1 MIELKHINAGYGKEV
16 RVHDVNVEFRKGE
29 LTAIVGPN
37 GSGKS
42 TMIKSIVGLCHVF
55 SGQVLIQGDEAAV
68 MGNKKIARL
77 VSYLPQNRNL
87 PAITAQKMVLH
98 GRFPYQSYPRH
109 YTDEDRQHVREAM
122 EKLGIWEYRHQ
133 YMANLSGGERQ
144 KVYLAMALAG
154 DTKGFLLDEPTTW
167 LDICYQIEFM
177 KILRGLR
184 EEGRTIV
191 VILHD
196 LNAALQYADRIVVMQ
211 DGHAVAADT
220 PERIYESRILE
231 TVFHISSR
239 CFEDEEGNHYYYFS

>member
-1 MIELKHINAGYGKEV
+1 MIELKNMDAGYGKQV
-16 RVHDVNVEFRKGE
+16 RVQGVNVKFRQGE
-29 LTAIVGPN
+29 LTAVVGPN

-42 TMIKSIVGLCHVF
+42 TIMKSIVGLCQVF
-55 SGQVLIQGDEAAV
+55 TGTVWIQGEPAAD
-68 MGNKKIARL
+68 MGNKKIATL

-98 GRFPYQSYPRH
+98 GRFPYLSYPRH
-109 YTDEDRQHVREAM
+109 YSDEDRQQVKLAM
-122 EKLGIWEYRHQ
+122 EKLGIWEQRHQ

-177 KILRGLR
+177 NLLRDLR
-184 EEGRTIV
+184 DEGRTIA

-196 LNAALQYADRIVVMQ
+196 LNAALQYADRIVVM
-211 DGHAVAADT
+211 DKGHAVAVDT
-220 PERIYESRILE
+220 PENIYQSRILE
-231 TVFHISSR
+231 QVFHIESR
-239 CFEDEEGNHYYYFS
+239 CFQDENGKLYYYFH

>member
-1 MIELKHINAGYGKEV
+1 MIELRGVDAGYGKQV
-16 RVHDVNVEFRKGE
+16 RIQGLDVTFRQGE

-42 TMIKSIVGLCHVF
+42 TLIKSIVGLCHVF
-55 SGQVLIQGDEAAV
+55 SGDVLIQGEDAKA

-77 VSYLPQNRNL
+77 ISYLPQNRNL

-109 YTDEDRQHVREAM
+109 YSDEDRQLVKDAM
-122 EKLGIWEYRHQ
+122 ERLGIWDLRHQ

-177 KILRGLR
+177 NILKHLR
-184 EEGRTIV
+184 DEGRTIG

-196 LNAALQYADRIVVMQ
+196 LNAALQYADRIVVMEKGQ
-211 DGHAVAADT
+211 AVAVDT
-220 PERIYESRILE
+220 PERIYQSRILE
-231 TVFHISSR
+231 EVFHIHSR
-239 CFEDEEGNHYYYFS
+239 RFQDEDGKFYYTFM

>member
-1 MIELKHINAGYGKEV
+1 MIELKHVDAGYGKQV
-16 RVHDVNVEFRKGE
+16 RVHGVDVVFRQGE
-29 LTAIVGPN
+29 LTAVVGPN

-42 TMIKSIVGLCHVF
+42 TMIKSVVGLSHIF
-55 SGQVLIQGDEAAV
+55 SGTVLIQGEDADV
-68 MGNKKIARL
+68 LGNKKIARL

-109 YTDEDRQHVREAM
+109 YTDEDRQYVKDAM
-122 EKLGIWEYRHQ
+122 EKLGIWELRHQ

-177 KILRGLR
+177 NILKELR
-184 EEGRTIV
+184 NEGRTIAV
-191 VILHD
+191 VLHD
-196 LNAALQYADRIVVMQ
+196 LNAALQFADRIVVMEQ
-211 DGHAVAADT
+211 GRAVAVDT

-231 TVFHISSR
+231 RVFHIDSR
-239 CFEDEEGNHYYYFS
+239 CFHDEDGKSYYYFH